1 MRMDKKHVTN
11 EFSKLKELAKKLHPY
26 DLAQVIEKF
35 DPKLRRKLISSLDN
49 QTLIRLLPELSE
61 EMLYEVVETLS
72 PKRVAELL
80 TKIPP
85 DDMADILGDLGV
97 EKRKKIIGY
106 FTKEKSEEAAKL
118 LKHPEDTAGGLMTTK
133 FLSFNL
139 DTTVDEAIEFIR
151 KKAMEYETI
160 YYIYVVDDEG
170 KLVGVLSL
178 RELVL
183 APPNTKLKDI
193 MRKDVIKVLVDA
205 DQEEVANIIADYN
218 LLAVPV
224 VDRKN
229 KLLGIVTVDDIVDVI
244 EEEAIEDIGHFAGIE
259 EHIDKLIDAPVFSV
273 VKARIPWLLFSLVGD
288 GIIAS
293 TILKYFERA
302 LATTIA
308 LALFIPVIMAMGGGV
323 GNQSSTIFIRG
334 IATGDIKDPLKYLM
348 REVKVGLSMGILVG
362 SGIALVSY
370 ILIKAPKLGVIVGC
384 AMFITTTIASIV
396 GILIPKLFHELGVDP
411 AICSVPLISTM
422 QDILGLCIYFTT
434 AGLML
439 KYMGV

>member
-1 MRMDKKHVTN
+1 MRHEKLIAKD
-11 EFSKLKELAKKLHPY
+11 EFSKLKELAKQLHPY
-26 DLAQVIEKF
+26 DLAQLLEKF
-35 DPKLRRKLISSLDN
+35 SPKLRRRLISSLDN

-61 EMLYEVVETLS
+61 ELLYEIVETLP

-80 TKIPP
+80 AKIPP
-85 DDMADILGDLGV
+85 DDMADILGDLTV

-118 LKHPEDTAGGLMTTK
+118 LKHPEDTAGGLMTTQ
-133 FLSFNL
+133 FLSFHL

-170 KLVGVLSL
+170 KLAGVLSL

-183 APPNTKLKDI
+183 APPKTKLKDI
-193 MRKDVIKVLVDA
+193 MKKDVIKVLVDA
-205 DQEEVANIIADYN
+205 DQEEVASIIADYN

-224 VDRKN
+224 IDRNN
-229 KLLGIVTVDDIVDVI
+229 KLLGIITIDDIVDVI
-244 EEEAIEDIGHFAGIE
+244 EEEVIEDMGHLAGIRE
-259 EHIDKLIDAPVFSV
+259 QIDKLIDAPILSV
-273 VKARIPWLLFSLVGD
+273 VRARIPWLVFALIGD

-293 TILKYFERA
+293 SILKFFERT
-302 LATTIA
+302 LASTIA

-334 IATGDIKDPLKYLM
+334 LATGEIRDPIKYFL
-348 REVKVGLSMGILVG
+348 REIKVGLIMGLLVG
-362 SGIALVSY
+362 AGIAIVSY
-370 ILIKAPKLGVIVGC
+370 LLIKAPKIGIIVGC
-384 AMFITTTIASIV
+384 AMFITTTIASVI
-396 GILIPKLFHELGVDP
+396 GIFIPKLFHELNVDP
-411 AICSVPLISTM
+411 AICSVPLISTI

-434 AGLML
+434 AGLLL
-439 KYMGV
+439 KYVGV